1 MQILQKNLS
10 RLKERLT
17 LLAIVRK
24 LDQWHIIMQI
34 MLHLYPEN
42 IGFFLIK
49 YIFAACESV
58 VTPMRS
64 SFPICS

>member
-42 IGFFLIK
+42 IGFFKLNT
-49 YIFAACESV
+49 YLLHV
-58 VTPMRS
+58 NLWLHQ
-64 SFPICS
+64 

>member
-1 MQILQKNLS
+1 MQILQHFLS

-42 IGFFLIK
+42 IRFF
-49 YIFAACESV
+49 
-58 VTPMRS
+58 
-64 SFPICS
+64 